1 MKQGL
6 LMELLPVLLQDH
18 KEDFKSMSS
27 QKTKIF
33 LFILLLIS
41 FSLTCPKPTHAIIG
55 TGIFDWADSV
65 LNALDSFDQAILSF
79 LLKLVIFAF
88 LSAGFAV
95 LSAYLL
101 EWAVDLPLYLN
112 NPAVLAGFHFIVG
125 LVNLFFVLAIVFIA
139 LAYILRIETFQ
150 LKKVFARLIL
160 AILLVNFSL
169 LIVGAFVDIAQFFMN
184 TLLSAYGKDF
194 ANTALLPLRGSLG
207 AITNVIIA
215 TITGYVA
222 SAFTVFGAP
231 FSLVYL
237 GLMFW
242 QGNLLGNVFS
252 IVVLILF
259 NLVMGAIFFVF
270 TVLFIIRIAAL
281 WILGIF
287 APLGVFCFV
296 FDQTKKYGW
305 EWLKAT
311 FQWATLGIVAFFL
324 LGLILSIFSAAF
336 LSRPGNID
344 ISPIAG
350 VPSFQLPPSIY
361 NYLFLIIFLIVAFYG
376 SLRYVPV
383 GAQEVIGVMK
393 AQLKALGGVAGITS
407 LMKKGVGGVARRV
420 VPEKVRRKAEQLAT
434 APGLPTREE
443 FEKMSRREKL
453 KRLVI
458 SPYAKRALGRAIT
471 SVTVKADES
480 VYTETKKKFKGKDV
494 QTKVEWFHKESD
506 FVKKAAILASLIE
519 EKQLKDAMDK
529 ARFGTNALQYSGAEL
544 NAALRKLVR
553 MGKEDEW
560 KAMLRAFKDK
570 KDEFYNILREE
581 KTLTEKDLSKKGYK
595 NITEY
600 IAGETKKADQI
611 KQLNKDWFDDDE
623 FADAIHKFWGGHQV
637 GEAAKAFGRKFTDTF
652 NAHAKPL
659 DWYYEIDPSTGKM
672 RNAQLPRY
680 LASTGAMN
688 AGLYPIEGGEDRKK
702 LNELF
707 RKGLEKE
714 KAWTS
719 APPSFEEVEK
729 EEKKELPSTPPR
741 GSRGL
746 GGRKPPRG
754 SRGLGGGK
762 PPRGSRG

>member
-1 MKQGL
+1 
-6 LMELLPVLLQDH
+6 
-18 KEDFKSMSS
+18 MSS

-33 LFILLLIS
+33 LSILLLIS
-41 FSLTCPKPTHAIIG
+41 FSLICPKPTQAVIG

-194 ANTALLPLRGSLG
+194 ANTALLPLRSSLG

-376 SLRYVPV
+376 SLRYVPE
-383 GAQEVIGVMK
+383 GAQQVIGVMK

-471 SVTVKADES
+471 SVTVKADEG
-480 VYTETKKKFKGKDV
+480 VYTETKKKFKGKDE
-494 QTKVEWFHKESD
+494 TKVEWFHKESD

-529 ARFGTNALQYSGAEL
+529 KRFGSSALQYSGIEL
-544 NAALRKLVR
+544 NAAFRKLVR

-581 KTLTEKDLSKKGYK
+581 KTLTREDLSEKGYR

-600 IAGETKKADQI
+600 IAGETKKADEI
-611 KQLNKDWFDDDE
+611 KQLNKDWLDDDE
-623 FADAIHKFWGGHQV
+623 FADAIHKFWGGPQV
-637 GEAAKAFGRKFTDTF
+637 GEAAKIFQRKFTDSF

-659 DWYYEIDPSTGKM
+659 DWYYEIDPLTGKM

-688 AGLYPIEGGEDRKK
+688 AGLYPIEGGEDRR
-702 LNELF
+702 ELDRRF
-707 RKGLEKE
+707 RRGIEEERAWETRAAAFEQLEE
-714 KAWTS
+714 EEEQ
-719 APPSFEEVEK
+719 PP
-729 EEKKELPSTPPR
+729 PPPPP
-741 GSRGL
+741 
-746 GGRKPPRG
+746 PPRG
-754 SRGLGGGK
+754 SRGLGGGR
-762 PPRGSRG
+762 PPRGSRGPGGGRPPRGSRGV